1 MPPDPPEET
10 TEDAQRPE
18 RDVQLEN
25 NAGASTVRIGPV
37 VFVPEFRTT
46 PGYDPWAH
54 RKGEPRILALFWAVF
69 LMGGAMLTI
78 FGARSIGIAT
88 NAQYQYGCIAMC
100 LLAGVGIAVL
110 WPMVR
115 LSQRPPIRPTRAA
128 LQDFVALMI
137 PLQAVIW
144 PMPLLTA
151 WAYEVIAAIML
162 SLVSWGVLSCG
173 AIAWGTGSHSGAV
186 RTLWMGLVLMLVG
199 LGPVIWLLN
208 AGLPGPALPE
218 WWAVTSILT
227 TPTSLV
233 SSPGNLTA
241 RVTASEW
248 VVLSIPG
255 IGGLGLLIASYW
267 RPSLVDPTRL
277 DPRLPSGTEAP

>member
-1 MPPDPPEET
+1 M
-10 TEDAQRPE
+10 
-18 RDVQLEN
+18 
-25 NAGASTVRIGPV
+25 RIGPM

-69 LMGGAMLTI
+69 LMGGAMITI
-78 FGARSIGIAT
+78 FGARSIGIPT
-88 NAQYQYGCIAMC
+88 NAQYRYGCMAMC
-100 LLAGVGIAVL
+100 LLAGVGVAVL

-151 WAYEVIAAIML
+151 WPYEVIGAIML
-162 SLVSWGVLSCG
+162 SLVSWGLLSCG
-173 AIAWGTGSHSGAV
+173 VIAWGTGSQSGAV
-186 RTLWMGLVLMLVG
+186 RTLWMGLVLLLVG
-199 LGPVIWLLN
+199 LGPVIWMLN
-208 AGLPGPALPE
+208 AGLPGPQLPE

-227 TPTSLV
+227 TPSSVV
-233 SSPGNLTA
+233 SSPGNLTP
-241 RVTASEW
+241 RVMPSEW
-248 VVLSIPG
+248 LVMSIPG
-255 IGGLGLLIASYW
+255 IGGLGLLIASCW
-267 RPSLVDPTRL
+267 RAPLVDPARL